1 MAAEKSKMQE
11 IRETPKGHPVFIFQ
25 DALVARMYACSLCKC
40 VTRDCVELTCDEHNI
55 DRAHP
60 NADSNDDNSQ
70 SDTDEDDDE
79 VHMYCLQCLQHY
91 LKQHDNKCP
100 VKVSHSH
107 VCKFAPNKLIR
118 RQIRNAKIT
127 CPNSTAANQERDMER
142 KEEST

>member
-1 MAAEKSKMQE
+1 MVAERKMQE
-11 IRETPKGHPVFIFQ
+11 NSET
-25 DALVARMYACSLCKC
+25 
-40 VTRDCVELTCDEHNI
+40 
-55 DRAHP
+55 P
-60 NADSNDDNSQ
+60 NADSNDDNSE
-70 SDTDEDDDE
+70 SSTDEDDDEDEDAKEDE